1 MVLLSA
7 VSLGRVL
14 FGLVLIVAFSLGL
27 AAVLIVTGLLTVHA
41 QRLMARVRG
50 DGVLVTRWL
59 PLASAAVITVVGL
72 AIAAQAGGTWTRP

>member
-1 MVLLSA
+1 M
-7 VSLGRVL
+7 
-14 FGLVLIVAFSLGL
+14 
-27 AAVLIVTGLLTVHA
+27 HA